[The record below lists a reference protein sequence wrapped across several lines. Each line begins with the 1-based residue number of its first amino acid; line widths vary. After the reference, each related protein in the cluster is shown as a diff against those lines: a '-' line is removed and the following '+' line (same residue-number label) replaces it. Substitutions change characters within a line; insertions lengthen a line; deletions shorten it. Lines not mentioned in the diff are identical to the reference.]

1 MKSLVLALFA
11 LGLISL
17 LIHQFRHDEGDVPV
31 LEFHQARASEVLY
44 AADAFAKG
52 VSRRMLRDGN
62 ITNLDLSIQYIFRM
76 SDSELFSEM
85 NSNEKNHLNPKGVNH
100 QQILKSVSGPVFND
114 LIQMSRV
121 IPWKTLL
128 IGNLVILSKEA
139 VVNAGEGDAKSKK
152 MPGKK

>member
-1 MKSLVLALFA
+1 MKGLAFLFFALALI
-11 LGLISL
+11 GLM
-17 LIHQFRHDEGDVPV
+17 IHHFRHDNGDVPV
-31 LEFHQARASEVLY
+31 LEFYQAKASVVLC

-62 ITNLDLSIQYIFRM
+62 ITNLDSTIQYIVRM

-85 NSNEKNHLNPKGVNH
+85 NSCEKNHLNPKGINQH
-100 QQILKSVSGPVFND
+100 QILKLLSGPAMND

-139 VVNAGEGDAKSKK
+139 VVNEGVGEMKSVK
-152 MPGKK
+152 